1 MSESSV
7 HLQSISSVPI
17 TTRVDKATIA
27 SVENIYPTKKD
38 ALLVCTGDVGGDEVD
53 IREEQSDSHNGQ
65 NEIDLCSQSC
75 RLLNCNL

>member
-17 TTRVDKATIA
+17 TARVDKATIA

-53 IREEQSDSHNGQ
+53 IREEQSDPHNGQ